1 MSFADA
7 LEENRIPPRLG
18 DVSLRYDEGR
28 MVGESRPPSWPRR
41 LLPELCLLLA
51 ALCALGSL
59 GTLLSAP
66 SHLGAPIAWGLL
78 AGACVGLGL
87 RLEGRLAR
95 RRFVLH
101 FRSETLRLEHLTW
114 APGTT
119 RTQVIPFDDV
129 TSVEVVHRPASGRRA
144 LLVAW
149 RVTPEQPSRQAALV
163 EHILESEEETL
174 RRVSRMLRNAFGLK
188 ASAPGGP

>member
-1 MSFADA
+1 
-7 LEENRIPPRLG
+7 
-18 DVSLRYDEGR
+18 